1 MEISYK
7 ATSFEAVRAVCRLRG
22 ELSLQV
28 EEKKAGKFGMR
39 RKSP

>member
-1 MEISYK
+1 MEISYQ
-7 ATSFEAVRAVCRLRG
+7 ATSFEAVRAICRLTG

-28 EEKKAGKFGMR
+28 GEKKAGKFGMR

>member
-7 ATSFEAVRAVCRLRG
+7 ATSFEAVRAVCRLMG
-22 ELSLQV
+22 ALSLQV